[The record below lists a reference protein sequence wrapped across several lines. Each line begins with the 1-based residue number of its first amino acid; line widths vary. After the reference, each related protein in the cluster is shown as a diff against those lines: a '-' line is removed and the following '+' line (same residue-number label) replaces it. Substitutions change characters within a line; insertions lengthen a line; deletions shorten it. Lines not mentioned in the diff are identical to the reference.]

1 MILSLLLLTISYI
14 LASISTTIFL
24 APNKIAFIGKNDG
37 PSTNLFEMVMAL
49 ITLLSLHLK
58 SVLDVYQYKYD
69 KDNIY
74 LLKGLAQGSSRYYHQ
89 DTREY
94 TRKSGCHKN
103 QNHVPGALSC
113 NQLKEYIPYLQ
124 RNELISYDTKKR
136 VCRITMKGTRS

>member
-1 MILSLLLLTISYI
+1 MSPIYEMVMTQVHSVGFI
-14 LASISTTIFL
+14 
-24 APNKIAFIGKNDG
+24 IAFIGKNDG
-37 PSTNLFEMVMAL
+37 PLTNLFGMVMAL

-74 LLKGLAQGSSRYYHQ
+74 LLKGLAMGSSRYHHQ

-103 QNHVPGALSC
+103 QNYVPGVLSS
-113 NQLKEYIPYLQ
+113 NQLEYTHIC
-124 RNELISYDTKKR
+124 NATS
-136 VCRITMKGTRS
+136 